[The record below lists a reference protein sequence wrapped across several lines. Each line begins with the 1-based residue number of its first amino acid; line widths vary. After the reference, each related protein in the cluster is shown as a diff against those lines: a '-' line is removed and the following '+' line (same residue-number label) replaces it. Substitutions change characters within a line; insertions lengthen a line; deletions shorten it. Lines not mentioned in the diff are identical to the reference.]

1 MQAQTTFATL
11 VLNPAASQT
20 GPVNYF
26 DAGRD

>member
-1 MQAQTTFATL
+1 MQVQPTFATL
-11 VLNPAASQT
+11 VFNSAASQT